1 MKASI
6 TRCDAITVLG
16 ALLLGTATAPGTADS
31 ARPQPQEN
39 VKNASSAERDA
50 MALLGLLLAA
60 SGGQNAA
67 GSSSLNSLGML
78 LLASARG
85 AGQSTA
91 GVSAQTAPEAQPTS
105 SECVCLPK
113 SGLAIPLDNRVLE
126 VLAPLR
132 RSSGTELQRRWMFY
146 DVRSHRVDW
155 DRYHL
160 TTSQAQPLR
169 ASAVSPAAGL
179 GLQALPLLSKSCSHA
194 TPGFICAQSLGP
206 IWPTLRR
213 EQSLR

>member
-16 ALLLGTATAPGTADS
+16 ALLLGTSTAPGTADS

-60 SGGQNAA
+60 SGGQNVA
-67 GSSSLNSLGML
+67 GSSSLQSLGVL

-91 GVSAQTAPEAQPTS
+91 GVLAQTAPGAHPTS
-105 SECVCLPK
+105 NQCVCLPK
-113 SGLAIPLDNRVLE
+113 SGLANPLDNRVSE
-126 VLAPLR
+126 VLAPVR
-132 RSSGTELQRRWMFY
+132 WSPGIKLQQWMFY

-155 DRYHL
+155 DRYQL

-179 GLQALPLLSKSCSHA
+179 GLQALPRPSMSCLLS
-194 TPGFICAQSLGP
+194 TPGFTCAQSLAP